1 MTLML
6 SPGSDNMSVKRFGRQ
21 TVRFGK
27 SPVIA
32 SVGSVA
38 GRKEQEGPLGHCF
51 DRTSRDSY
59 FGQKSW
65 EKAESFMQ
73 SKALETACGKIDMP
87 VDSLDY
93 IFAGDLLNQCC
104 ASAFAM
110 RGVGAPFF
118 GLYGACS
125 TFCEALSLA
134 SMSIDGGFA
143 DTAAAVTS
151 SHFCGAERQFRLPL
165 EYGGQRTPTAQWTA
179 TAAGAAI
186 LREEGNGPRI
196 TAVTTGI
203 IRDAGITDANDMG
216 AAMAPAAFDTLTAHF
231 RDLGVGPESYDLIA
245 TGDLG
250 KHGYDI
256 LLELFAKSGV
266 DASRVLDDCGMM
278 LFSREKQDVHAG
290 ASGCG
295 CSASVFCGYIY
306 DGLMTGKW
314 KNVLLASTGA
324 LMSPT
329 TSAQGESIPGI
340 CHAVAISAQKE
351 TS

>member
-1 MTLML
+1 ML
-6 SPGSDNMSVKRFGRQ
+6 SPGSDNMSVKRLGRQ
-21 TVRFGK
+21 TVRFD
-27 SPVIA
+27 SPPVIA
-32 SVGSVA
+32 AVASVA
-38 GRKEQEGPLGHCF
+38 GKKERAGPLGHCF
-51 DRTSRDSY
+51 DKTSDDSY

-73 SKALETACGKIDMP
+73 SQALDIACGKLNIKPDR
-87 VDSLDY
+87 LDY

-110 RGVGAPFF
+110 RGTNAPFF

-125 TFCEALSLA
+125 TFCEALTLA
-134 SMSIDGGFA
+134 AMSIDGGFA
-143 DTAAAVTS
+143 ETSAAVTS

-179 TAAGAAI
+179 TAAGSAI
-186 LREEGNGPRI
+186 LCANGDGPRI
-196 TAVTTGI
+196 NAVTTGM

-216 AAMAPAAFDTLTAHF
+216 AAMAPAAFDTLSAHF
-231 RDLGVGPESYDLIA
+231 RDLGVGPDKYDLIV

-250 KHGYDI
+250 KHGHDI
-256 LLELFAKSGV
+256 LLELFAKNGMDISN
-266 DASRVLDDCGMM
+266 VLDDCGMM
-278 LFSREKQDVHAG
+278 LFSRDKQDVHAG

-306 DGLMTGKW
+306 PGLMSGKW

-329 TSAQGESIPGI
+329 TSGQGESIPGI
-340 CHAVAISAQKE
+340 CHAVAISAPKE
-351 TS
+351 AS

>member
-1 MTLML
+1 ML
-6 SPGSDNMSVKRFGRQ
+6 SLGSDNMSIKRLGRQ
-21 TVRFGK
+21 TVRF
-27 SPVIA
+27 SAPPVIA
-32 SVGSVA
+32 AVGSVA
-38 GRKEQEGPLGHCF
+38 GKKEREGPLGHCF
-51 DRTSRDSY
+51 DHTSNDSY
-59 FGQKSW
+59 FGEKSW
-65 EKAESFMQ
+65 EKAESLMQ
-73 SKALETACGKIDMP
+73 KKALETACGKIKLQP
-87 VDSLDY
+87 CALDY

-104 ASAFAM
+104 ASSFAM
-110 RGVGAPFF
+110 RGSDAPFF

-134 SMSIDGGFA
+134 AMSIDGGFA
-143 DTAAAVTS
+143 DIAAAVTS

-186 LREEGNGPRI
+186 LRADGEGPRI
-196 TAVTTGI
+196 NAVTTGV
-203 IRDAGITDANDMG
+203 IRDAGIRDANNMG

-231 RDLGVGPESYDLIA
+231 SDLGIAPEKYDLIA

-250 KHGYDI
+250 RHGRDV
-256 LLELFAKSGV
+256 LLELFAKNGV
-266 DASRVLDDCGMM
+266 DISNILSDCGMM
-278 LFSREKQDVHAG
+278 LFSGENQDVHSG

-306 DGLMTGKW
+306 DGIISGKW

-329 TSAQGESIPGI
+329 TSGQGESIPGI
-340 CHAVAISAQKE
+340 CHAVSISAEKE
-351 TS
+351 AF

>member
-1 MTLML
+1 ML
-6 SPGSDNMSVKRFGRQ
+6 SLGSDNMSVKRFGKQ
-21 TVRFGK
+21 TVRF
-27 SPVIA
+27 SAPPVIV

-38 GRKEQEGPLGHCF
+38 GKKEREGPLGHCF
-51 DRTSRDSY
+51 DYTSEDSY
-59 FGQKSW
+59 FGEKSW
-65 EKAESFMQ
+65 EKAESSMQ
-73 SKALETACGKIDMP
+73 KRALETACGKIKLQP
-87 VDSLDY
+87 CALDY

-110 RGVGAPFF
+110 RGSGAPFF

-134 SMSIDGGFA
+134 CMSIDGGYA
-143 DTAAAVTS
+143 DLAAAVTS

-186 LREEGNGPRI
+186 LRADGDGPCI
-196 TAVTTGI
+196 NAITTGI
-203 IRDAGITDANDMG
+203 IRDAGIHDANNMG
-216 AAMAPAAFDTLTAHF
+216 AAMAPAAYDTLSAHF
-231 RDLGVGPESYDLIA
+231 SDLGVDPEKYDLIV

-250 KHGYDI
+250 QHGRDV
-256 LLELFAKSGV
+256 LLELFSKNGV
-266 DASRVLDDCGMM
+266 DISGNLDDCGMM
-278 LFSREKQDVHAG
+278 LFSREKQDVHSG
-290 ASGCG
+290 GSGCG

-306 DGLMTGKW
+306 DGIKNGKW

-329 TSAQGESIPGI
+329 TSGQGESIPGI
-340 CHAVAISAQKE
+340 CHAVSISAGKE
-351 TS
+351 AF